1 MIIFALCFLLFINS
15 MSIGLVFP
23 IFALLF
29 FDPSGSLFAADVSLY
44 ARTLAYSMILALPNI
59 CMIFGAPFMG
69 RMSDHAGRKSV
80 LFLGLLGVAASF
92 ILSAFAI
99 FFGSLLMLFL
109 SRAIAGFMDGSEG
122 VAQAAIADISLPH
135 EKARHMGYATFAGT
149 IGFIIGPV
157 VGGFLAE
164 QTITGQY
171 HFEIP
176 FFASF
181 ALTLLNAIILYC
193 YFPKQPPSHDYPQKI
208 SYMTI
213 LNKGF
218 AIAFDKRIRLYSAL
232 LFVLQWSLAAFY
244 QLCILF
250 LVQQFHYSSGEVG
263 LFTMFLG
270 ACFSG
275 GIFFVIYVLLQRF
288 KHIRLLT
295 GGIGFLILSLL
306 SALFLRRSELF
317 PWVSVVP
324 MMLGIAMMYNVLLSF
339 VSNAVSDKEQ
349 GDAMGSGTSLKAI
362 GWLTSGLLVSW
373 LYPNVSAILILML
386 VIALAALGLLK
397 TSFLKPRS
405 TK

>member
-23 IFALLF
+23 IFASLF
-29 FDPSGSLFAADVSLY
+29 FEQNGSLFPADVSLY
-44 ARTLAYSMILALPNI
+44 VRTLSYTMILALPNI

-69 RMSDHAGRKSV
+69 RMSDHVGRKTV
-80 LFLGLLGVAASF
+80 LFIGLLGVAASF
-92 ILSAFAI
+92 ILSAFSI

-164 QTITGQY
+164 PKITGQY

-176 FFASF
+176 FLGSF
-181 ALTLLNAIILYC
+181 LLTLLNALILYC
-193 YFPKQPPSHDYPQKI
+193 YFPKQPRSHDYSQKI
-208 SYMTI
+208 SYLTL
-213 LNKGF
+213 LNRGF
-218 AIAFDKRIRLYSAL
+218 AILFDKRIRLYSLL
-232 LFVLQWSLAAFY
+232 LFILQWSLAAFY

-250 LVQQFHYSSGEVG
+250 LVRQFYYSSGEVG

-275 GIFFVIYVLLQRF
+275 GIFFTIHVLLTRV
-288 KHIRLLT
+288 KHVHLLT
-295 GGIGFLILSLL
+295 GGVGFLILSLVT
-306 SALFLRRSELF
+306 ALFLRHSELF
-317 PWVSVVP
+317 PWLSVIP

-339 VSNAVSDKEQ
+339 LSNAVTDKEQ
-349 GDAMGSGTSLKAI
+349 GDVMGSGTSLKAI
-362 GWLTSGLLVSW
+362 GWLTSGLLISW
-373 LYPNVSAILILML
+373 LYPNVITILILML
-386 VIALAALGLLK
+386 AIALLALICSRK
-397 TSFLKPRS
+397 IHRES
-405 TK
+405 